1 MSIATDLVNE
11 VRAEGG
17 ELIALDNGK
26 LRIKAPAPLAER
38 LMGRLKQ
45 EKAGVVSFLAH
56 RNRLL
61 SGWDSEM
68 ARLIEWFLTIE
79 PPTRPFDLCKGVTVA
94 RPALWWVAIQQ
105 DIAEG
110 PSDPRAYTGALQA
123 DLRKLW
129 SYFNEEGI
137 QTRGTA

>member
-1 MSIATDLVNE
+1 MSIATDIVRE

-26 LRIKAPAPLAER
+26 IRIKAPAPLPER

-45 EKAGVVSFLAH
+45 EKAGVVSFLAY

-79 PPTRPFDLCKGVTVA
+79 PPARPFDLYKGVTVA

-105 DIAEG
+105 DIAAG
-110 PSDPRAYTGALQA
+110 PNGPRAYTGALQA
-123 DLRKLW
+123 DLRKLS
-129 SYFNEEGI
+129 SYFTV
-137 QTRGTA
+137 QRVP

>member
-17 ELIALDNGK
+17 ELILLDNGK
-26 LRIKAPAPLAER
+26 LRVKAPTPLPEH
-38 LMGRLKQ
+38 LMGRLTQ
-45 EKAGVVSFLAH
+45 EKAEVVDFLAY

-68 ARLIEWFLTIE
+68 ARLIEWFLTTE
-79 PPTRPFDLCKGVTVA
+79 PPGQPFEISRGVTVA
-94 RPALWWVAIQQ
+94 RPDIWWDSLRQ

-110 PSDPRAYTGALQA
+110 PSGPRAYTGALQA
-123 DLRKLW
+123 DLRKLG
-129 SYFNEEGI
+129 SYFSL
-137 QTRGTA
+137 QRVP

>member
-1 MSIATDLVNE
+1 MSVATNLVNE

-17 ELIALDNGK
+17 ELIPLDNGK
-26 LRIKAPAPLAER
+26 LHIEAPNPLSEH
-38 LMGRLKQ
+38 LMDRLKQ
-45 EKAGVVSFLAH
+45 EKAEVVNFLTY

-68 ARLIEWFLTIE
+68 ARLIEWFLTVEVPRQPIE
-79 PPTRPFDLCKGVTVA
+79 ISRGVTYLLPEKSFA
-94 RPALWWVAIQQ
+94 RLRL

-110 PSDPRAYTGALQA
+110 PGGPRAYTGALQA

-129 SYFNEEGI
+129 AYFSLQEVS
-137 QTRGTA
+137 